1 MPLLFLLGAC
11 ATEVAEAE
19 PIGAV
24 AVEAYIEDMW
34 SERALT
40 VQAGLEE
47 ARALY
52 DEGEREAAQ
61 QMIDAVYQG
70 SFEPELEQLVRHRL
84 DSRRAAELE
93 YGFGLLREAM
103 GRRDPTVV
111 DARMEALSDQIDNAS
126 EELDQLRAILG

>member
-1 MPLLFLLGAC
+1 MG
-11 ATEVAEAE
+11 
-19 PIGAV
+19 V
-24 AVEAYIEDMW
+24 AVEVYLEDMW

-52 DEGEREAAQ
+52 DEGRREAAQ
-61 QMIDAVYQG
+61 QMIDAVYEG
-70 SFEPELEQLVRHRL
+70 SFEPELEQLVRHQL

-103 GRRDPTVV
+103 GGRDPAAV
-111 DARMEALSDQIDNAS
+111 DARIEALNGQIDNAA
-126 EELDQLRAILG
+126 EELDELRAIPG